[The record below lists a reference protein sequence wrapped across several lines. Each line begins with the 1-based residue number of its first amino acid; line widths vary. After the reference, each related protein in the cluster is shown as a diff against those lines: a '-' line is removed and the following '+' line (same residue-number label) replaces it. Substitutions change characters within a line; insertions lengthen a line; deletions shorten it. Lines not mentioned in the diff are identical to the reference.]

1 MPNRVVDRVFASTIH
16 HTQTLR
22 YFGHWFNSIAVY
34 APEARVVI
42 VGTHK
47 DELKDVAAGVRDAQE
62 IMTDFIP
69 SLFWPGKTR
78 SVEFVQQTSKGDWFF
93 PVESV
98 SRETTQERDYT
109 TVFGFTK
116 EVVQCRDPVIQE
128 LRHTLEQMV
137 LTDDRTVKGL
147 FVDGI
152 K

>member
-1 MPNRVVDRVFASTIH
+1 MFASTMH

-47 DELKDVAAGVRDAQE
+47 DELKDVAAGVGNAQE
-62 IMTDFIP
+62 IMTDFIN
-69 SLFWPGKTR
+69 SLFWPGKTG

-93 PVESV
+93 PVESI
-98 SRETTQERDYT
+98 SRDTTREPDY
-109 TVFGFTK
+109 VARKMK
-116 EVVQCRDPVIQE
+116 EVLQSGDPVLQE

-137 LTDDRTVKGL
+137 LNDDRTVKGS

-152 K
+152 KQQGC

>member
-1 MPNRVVDRVFASTIH
+1 M
-16 HTQTLR
+16 
-22 YFGHWFNSIAVY
+22 NSIAVY

-69 SLFWPGKTR
+69 SLFWPGKTG

-93 PVESV
+93 AVESV
-98 SRETTQERDYT
+98 SRETTHEPDYT
-109 TVFGFTK
+109 TMYGYK

-137 LTDDRTVKGL
+137 LNDDRTVKGL
-147 FVDGI
+147 FVHGI
-152 K
+152 KQQGCHVTTTCYACPTDTCACLTQT

>member
-1 MPNRVVDRVFASTIH
+1 M
-16 HTQTLR
+16 
-22 YFGHWFNSIAVY
+22 NSIAVY

-47 DELKDVAAGVRDAQE
+47 DQLKDVAAGVGTTQE
-62 IMTDFIP
+62 IMTDFIN
-69 SLFWPGKTR
+69 SLFWPGKTG

-93 PVESV
+93 AVESV

-109 TVFGFTK
+109 TFFGTK

-137 LTDDRTVKGL
+137 LNDDRTVKGL

-152 K
+152 TQQGCKYPYVTTTYYLCPADTCACLTQT